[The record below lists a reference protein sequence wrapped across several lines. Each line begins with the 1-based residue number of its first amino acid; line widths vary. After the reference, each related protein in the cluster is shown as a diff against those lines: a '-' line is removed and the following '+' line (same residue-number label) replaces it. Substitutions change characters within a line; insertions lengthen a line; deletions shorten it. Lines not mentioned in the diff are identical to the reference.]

1 MNRPA
6 QQESPS
12 AWRTIKAVLWSFLG
26 IRRRKDFQDDVAQLK
41 PLHLMVA
48 GVVLTF
54 VFVIGLM
61 VLVNV
66 VAR

>member
-1 MNRPA
+1 M
-6 QQESPS
+6 
-12 AWRTIKAVLWSFLG
+12 WRTVKAVLWSFLG
-26 IRRRKDFQDDVAQLK
+26 IRRRKDFQNDVSQLK

-48 GVVLTF
+48 GVILTF

-66 VAR
+66 VAG

>member
-1 MNRPA
+1 V
-6 QQESPS
+6 
-12 AWRTIKAVLWSFLG
+12 KAVLWSFLG
-26 IRRRKDFQDDVAQLK
+26 IRRRKDFQDDVSQLK

-48 GVVLTF
+48 GVILTF

-66 VAR
+66 VAG

>member
-1 MNRPA
+1 MTRQGP
-6 QQESPS
+6 QGRSS
-12 AWRTIKAVLWSFLG
+12 VWRTVKAVLWSFLG
-26 IRRRKDFQDDVAQLK
+26 IRRRKDFQEDVSQLK

-48 GVVLTF
+48 GVILTF

-66 VAR
+66 VAG

>member
-1 MNRPA
+1 MTRQGP
-6 QQESPS
+6 QGRSS
-12 AWRTIKAVLWSFLG
+12 VWRTVKAVLWSFLG
-26 IRRRKDFQDDVAQLK
+26 IRRRKDFHEDVSQLK

-48 GVVLTF
+48 GVILTF

-66 VAR
+66 VAG

>member
-1 MNRPA
+1 MNQPRRH
-6 QQESPS
+6 ENPS
-12 AWRTIKAVLWSFLG
+12 AWRTMKAVLWSFLG

>member
-1 MNRPA
+1 MNQPRR
-6 QQESPS
+6 QETPS
-12 AWRTIKAVLWSFLG
+12 AWRTMKAVLWSFLG

>member
-1 MNRPA
+1 MTP
-6 QQESPS
+6 QGPQERSS
-12 AWRTIKAVLWSFLG
+12 VWRTVKAVLWGFLG
-26 IRRRKDFQDDVAQLK
+26 IRRRKDFQDDVSQLK

-48 GVVLTF
+48 GVILTF

-66 VAR
+66 VAG